1 MDLQLPESDDGS
13 GDIELRELLSDLSTA
28 LMTTASLIISSL
40 PGDTELRERLSD
52 CQHEIWAHWMRYL
65 FYTSIPL
72 DDGGVKI
79 TAENFQRWQRQA
91 VTPYSELS
99 EKEKD
104 SDREQADKVLMVLGG
119 KASN

>member
-1 MDLQLPESDDGS
+1 MDLQLPESDEG
-13 GDIELRELLSDLSTA
+13 A
-28 LMTTASLIISSL
+28 
-40 PGDTELRERLSD
+40 GDTELRELLSD

-99 EKEKD
+99 EREKD
-104 SDREQADKVLMVLGG
+104 SDREQADKVLMVLGQIDILRESLQNVSFVKIFG
-119 KASN
+119 LEGDYENNTMPL